1 MSPLVVARYTQKT
14 LSHFLLNTRGL
25 SRVQTLL
32 SPFQKNGENEDITT
46 GRKDELDRTAKT
58 EGVSTGRNA
67 VGMCCVLP
75 LASS

>member
-1 MSPLVVARYTQKT
+1 MSPLYRALHTKT
-14 LSHFLLNTRGL
+14 LCVFAQ
-25 SRVQTLL
+25 SRAVVTDCRFCFRRL
-32 SPFQKNGENEDITT
+32 KEDGENEDITT